1 MNNENK
7 KLTNKCWWNPAN
19 FTKETA
25 RDFDDIGGINLEDDF
40 YETLIMKSNRS
51 EHILSSMLSSF
62 DVIDV
67 KWWKALWNLLT

>member
-1 MNNENK
+1 M
-7 KLTNKCWWNPAN
+7 
-19 FTKETA
+19 ETA

-67 KWWKALWNLLT
+67 K